1 MLIDDDVT
9 NATVVALINKK
20 GGAHLRHVQLFDVY
34 NGSHVPAGKKS
45 LAYTLT
51 YQDQNATLVAD
62 DVTTAFEKVLTAL
75 TDELGAEIR

>member
-1 MLIDDDVT
+1 
-9 NATVVALINKK
+9 
-20 GGAHLRHVQLFDVY
+20 
-34 NGSHVPAGKKS
+34 AGKKS

-51 YQDQNATLVAD
+51 YQDQNATLVDD